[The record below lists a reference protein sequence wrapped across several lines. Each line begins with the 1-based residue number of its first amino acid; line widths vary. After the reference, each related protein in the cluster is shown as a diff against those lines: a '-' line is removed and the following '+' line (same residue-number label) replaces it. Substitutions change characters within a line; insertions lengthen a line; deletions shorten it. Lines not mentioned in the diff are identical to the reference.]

1 MKSVINSI
9 AALLTLPF
17 RLKRTGSGTND
28 HNLINKNQATVDE
41 PVSFGPKTL
50 SEAVNTVD
58 EMAGNTGMSYQV
70 IEVEPDHFVVM
81 SEYYFISNIHKVL
94 YSTPL
99 RKINLSS

>member
-9 AALLTLPF
+9 AALLKSPF
-17 RLKRTGSGTND
+17 RLKRTGTND

-50 SEAVNTVD
+50 SEAVNTAD

-70 IEVEPDHFVVM
+70 IEVEPDHFVVI

-99 RKINLSS
+99 RKINLSG